1 MQIETLIDEP
11 MVYGC
16 YIQTATTSDGA
27 YEEHNLQKV
36 RETIPK
42 AALYEQLAEE
52 CSELAQASLKM
63 ARKLRNEN
71 YTPVPMNEISENLI
85 EEFSDVVLCA
95 ATLQIHPSDDII
107 KFKMDRWSSRNASDE
122 D

>member
-1 MQIETLIDEP
+1 MQIEARINEP

-16 YIQTATTSDGA
+16 YIQTATTSDGV
-27 YEEHNLQKV
+27 YEDETLHKV
-36 RETIPK
+36 RETIPE

-71 YTPVPMNEISENLI
+71 YTPVPIDEISENLI

-95 ATLQIHPSDDII
+95 ATLQIQPSDDVI
-107 KFKMDRWSSRNASDE
+107 KFKMDRWYSRNANNE